1 MNAIAGYTFGT
12 EQTAHSPLTLNDLE
26 LLKQT
31 VLFTD
36 DEDERY
42 LRMAGEVLE
51 DQIAAVLDVWYGFV
65 AANSHLVY
73 YFSNAGQPNSDYLT
87 AVRKRFAQ

>member
-1 MNAIAGYTFGT
+1 MNAIAGYTLELNKQLF
-12 EQTAHSPLTLNDLE
+12 PLTLNDLE

-31 VLFTD
+31 VLFM

-42 LRMAGEVLE
+42 LRLAEVLK
-51 DQIAAVLDVWYGFV
+51 DQIDAVLDLWYGFV

-73 YFSNAGQPNSDYLT
+73 YFSNAGQPNST
-87 AVRKRFAQ
+87 T

>member
-12 EQTAHSPLTLNDLE
+12 EQTANSPLTLNDLE

-36 DEDERY
+36 EDERY
-42 LRMAGEVLE
+42 LRLAGEVLE
-51 DQIAAVLDVWYGFV
+51 EMRY
-65 AANSHLVY
+65 
-73 YFSNAGQPNSDYLT
+73 
-87 AVRKRFAQ
+87 